1 MNTNN
6 INESFNSLKSFCET
20 EDFAGWD
27 PYDGMNSKIFKATPL
42 KHWDLARLAWI
53 QGFKRSPIN
62 FRKLLM
68 VPKQHNAKGIG
79 LFLNGYCNLYT
90 LTEKAASKAGQGD
103 TRFGTKEEIRSRID
117 ELAKLLLE
125 MQNKDYSGACWGYNF
140 DWQARRLFLF
150 PANTPTVVATSFCV
164 TALLSAYE
172 ITKNQNYL
180 ETALSAGNF
189 ILNDLNR
196 TEYKSGFLFSYSP
209 LNGNNTVFNA
219 SLLGAKVLSQLYSYN
234 KNELYKQTAESA
246 VKAGVEAQN
255 EDGSWIYGMLPVQ
268 SWIDSFHTGYNLDA
282 IQIYQDKTGDMQFNK
297 SIEKGFQY
305 YIDNFF
311 LKDGTP
317 KYYHDKT
324 YPIDIHCPGQ
334 LFVNLSV
341 NRKFGEN
348 KDLAH
353 SVFNWV
359 TKNMQDPKGYFYYQL
374 KEGMSSKI
382 SYMRWS
388 NAFMFNALSYLLLEQ
403 SNEATSQ
410 QTE

>member
-1 MNTNN
+1 MRSKL
-6 INESFNSLKSFCET
+6 IESFNSLKSYCEA
-20 EDFAGWD
+20 ENYAGWD
-27 PYDGMNSKIFKATPL
+27 PYDGLNSKIFKATPF
-42 KHWDLARLAWI
+42 KNWDLARLAWI

-90 LTEKAASKAGQGD
+90 LAEKGE
-103 TRFGTKEEIRSRID
+103 TRFGTKEEILARINQ
-117 ELAKLLLE
+117 LGNLLLE
-125 MQNKDYSGACWGYNF
+125 MQNKEYSGACWGYNF

-150 PANTPTVVATSFCV
+150 PAYTPTVVATSFCV

-172 ITKNQNYL
+172 ITKDKRYL
-180 ETALSAGNF
+180 DTALSAGNF
-189 ILNDLNR
+189 IINDLKR

-234 KNELYKQTAESA
+234 KSELYRETAQTA
-246 VKAGVEAQN
+246 VKAGVEAQS
-255 EDGSWIYGMLPVQ
+255 EDGSWVYGMLPVQ

-282 IQIYQDKTGDMQFNK
+282 IQTYQDKSGDSQFK
-297 SIEKGFQY
+297 ESIERGFKF

-317 KYYHDKT
+317 KYYHNKI

-341 NRKFGEN
+341 NRKFKEN
-348 KDLAH
+348 RELGN
-353 SVFNWV
+353 SVFSWV
-359 TKNMQDPKGYFYYQL
+359 IDNMQNKKGYFYYQL
-374 KEGMSSKI
+374 KEGVSSKI
-382 SYMRWS
+382 PYMRWS
-388 NAFMFNALSYLLLEQ
+388 NAFMFNALSYLLLEH
-403 SNEATSQ
+403 NDL
-410 QTE
+410 